1 MCIPDPSRKPHP
13 EVTYTQNALYAVWHV
28 SHGRILRTAPFV
40 IVMAG
45 RAHSDRNSG
54 VLAPINRL
62 GSWVACSVT
71 NLSLHATWR
80 FQVSSE
86 FLRAEFRGSADG
98 RSPASPRGDATLSG
112 HYVNTMLSPV
122 LPAGSRPPWSVI
134 VDAQLSR
141 SRQLSRQLSR
151 QPAVGSVH
159 TSRRATARAL

>member
-13 EVTYTQNALYAVWHV
+13 EATYTQNALYAVWHV

-40 IVMAG
+40 IVMALLRLMAG

-141 SRQLSRQLSR
+141 SRQ
-151 QPAVGSVH
+151 PAVGRVH

>member
-1 MCIPDPSRKPHP
+1 MHCMQYGTSVTAEFCGLRPS
-13 EVTYTQNALYAVWHV
+13 
-28 SHGRILRTAPFV
+28 SFV

-141 SRQLSRQLSR
+141 SRQ
-151 QPAVGSVH
+151 PAVGRVH